1 MPISEIAP
9 LSRERSL
16 PERVAERMLQL
27 ITSKGWE
34 QGKRIPPERDLAVA
48 FGVSRTVIREAVKTL
63 EARGV
68 LENRMG
74 SGVYVRQTDSTIFAS
89 SLKTYVQLAG
99 SSEIRKQLVEIRRIL
114 EIGIAQLAAE
124 RATPEQCAELLAI
137 CQRMRNRGLTPHEM
151 ADLDFQFHTLLAQAT
166 QNEMFR
172 VMLAPLIEQLHDVF
186 VATWDGYGK
195 RPVSRVQKQH
205 EAIANAVARGDAQA
219 AQVAMTNHMDYS
231 MQVFTSITSKPKH

>member
-1 MPISEIAP
+1 MVVNRSRELRSLLNSKCTRGQSLNWGLRCIAIDLVCYTMVYHHTDFSSSIPMPSHPATSGTPVMPISEIAP

-114 EIGIAQLAAE
+114 EI
-124 RATPEQCAELLAI
+124 
-137 CQRMRNRGLTPHEM
+137 
-151 ADLDFQFHTLLAQAT
+151 
-166 QNEMFR
+166 
-172 VMLAPLIEQLHDVF
+172 
-186 VATWDGYGK
+186 
-195 RPVSRVQKQH
+195 
-205 EAIANAVARGDAQA
+205 
-219 AQVAMTNHMDYS
+219 
-231 MQVFTSITSKPKH
+231 